1 MPLGPT
7 SPRPRLYSL
16 ASTAPR
22 HKRRSDSFSTRFRRF
37 QGGARQIWCYTS
49 GAVQGIPPAGAQRPK
64 SDSDEVAES
73 QAAGDGAVA
82 MFGSQLR
89 QFRVRSGLS
98 QEALAEVADV
108 SKATIAALEQGLR
121 SRPHPRTVA
130 ALADALNL
138 GSVDRLG
145 LLGLAGAAQARR
157 GATGPSTSAPDAMLA
172 IGRVRIPVS
181 PSPLIGRT
189 HEVAQASALLDP
201 ARSQVRLLTLQ
212 GPGGVGKTRLA
223 LAVAAGL
230 ATSYADGVVFV
241 DLAPLRDHR
250 LVPATI
256 SWTLGLREAGG
267 RSARDL
273 LLAHLAE
280 RHVLLVVDNFEHLL
294 GASTLLAEL
303 LAGCA
308 RLALLVTS
316 RAVLNLRGEHRFEV
330 APLAPP
336 AADVQS
342 AEEVALSPAVQLFL
356 ERASA
361 VAPDFALDATNAAAV
376 AGVCR
381 RLDGMPLALELAAA
395 RIPMLSPAGLLRRL
409 ERRLDLLTGGASDL
423 PERQRTLRDTLAWS
437 YELLDEAER
446 TLFRR
451 LSVFVGGWTLES
463 AEMVCSGEHLP
474 AVDVLNVLGSLT
486 DKSLVQR
493 LGGPIAEPRF
503 GMLESVREYGLE
515 QLEACGET
523 AAARRRHLDW
533 CLALAER
540 LAPERFDPAQ
550 AAILKHEQDNLR
562 AALDWAR
569 EHREVALGLRMAGA
583 LAGFWWVNGY
593 PREGSAWLDPL
604 LALAEGAEV
613 PTAVRAKA
621 LHGAAVLANAQ
632 GEYARSKAQLTQSV
646 ALFRE
651 SGDVLGTA
659 RAIASL
665 GGTAYDEGDLDGA
678 LGLWTESL
686 ALARDA
692 GDPGEV
698 AESLGCLGEAA
709 YHLGDLEGAARCLV
723 EASAIARQAGRTDI
737 EAWELGG
744 LANVA
749 RRQGDLAS
757 ATALQRRALTMQTTL
772 GDRRQIAISLQHL
785 AQLHASAGRGEPA
798 ARLLGAATSLREL
811 IGAPQPAPEWADT
824 EQTVAAVRLALSEP
838 LWATAFQAGRSLS
851 LEQAIAEGLDEV
863 V

>member
-1 MPLGPT
+1 MHQPT
-7 SPRPRLYSL
+7 ASFGQRL
-16 ASTAPR
+16 
-22 HKRRSDSFSTRFRRF
+22 
-37 QGGARQIWCYTS
+37 RQLR
-49 GAVQGIPPAGAQRPK
+49 VRAGL
-64 SDSDEVAES
+64 S
-73 QAAGDGAVA
+73 QAALAERAGLAVA
-82 MFGSQLR
+82 AVAALERG
-89 QFRVRSGLS
+89 VRRSPYAQTVG
-98 QEALAEVADV
+98 ALAEALGLTSEERAAFADA
-108 SKATIAALEQGLR
+108 SGR
-121 SRPHPRTVA
+121 SVPPRSTVTPHPTVVVPVP
-130 ALADALNL
+130 LP
-138 GSVDRLG
+138 RLPTP
-145 LLGLAGAAQARR
+145 L
-157 GATGPSTSAPDAMLA
+157 TS
-172 IGRVRIPVS
+172 
-181 PSPLIGRT
+181 LIGR
-189 HEVAQASALLDP
+189 EVEAGTAQAILDP
-201 ARSQVRLLTLQ
+201 SASTVRLLTLV

-223 LAVAAGL
+223 LAVA
-230 ATSYADGVVFV
+230 TSLGGAFTDGVVFV

-250 LVPATI
+250 LVPATVC
-256 SWTLGLREAGG
+256 WTLGLREAGG
-267 RSARDL
+267 QSAHDL

-280 RHVLLVVDNFEHLL
+280 RQMLLVLDNFEHLL
-294 GASTLLAEL
+294 GASALLAEL

-308 RLALLVTS
+308 RLVLMVTS
-316 RAVLNLRGEHRFEV
+316 RTALNLRGERRFEV

-342 AEEVALSPAVQLFL
+342 AEKVALSPAVQLFL

-361 VAPDFALDATNAAAV
+361 VAPDFALHATNAAAV

-409 ERRLDLLTGGASDL
+409 ERRLDLLTGGSADL
-423 PERQRTLRDTLAWS
+423 PERQRTLRNTLEWS

-463 AEMVCSGEHLP
+463 AEMVCSGENLP
-474 AVDVLNVLGSLT
+474 SADVLNVLGSLT

-493 LGGPIAEPRF
+493 MMGGSIGEPRF
-503 GMLESVREYGLE
+503 GMLETIREYGLE
-515 QLEACGET
+515 QLEACDET
-523 AAARRRHLDW
+523 AAARQRHLDW
-533 CLALAER
+533 YLALAER
-540 LAPERFDPAQ
+540 LAPERFDLAQ

-562 AALDWAR
+562 AALDWAC

-593 PREGSAWLDPL
+593 QREGSAWLDPL
-604 LALAEGAEV
+604 LASTEGAEV

-632 GEYARSKAQLTQSV
+632 GEYARSKALLTQSA

-678 LGLWTESL
+678 IRLWTESL
-686 ALARDA
+686 RLAREA

-709 YHLGDLEGAARCLV
+709 YHLGDLEGAARCLA

-785 AQLHASAGRGEPA
+785 AQLHASAGRGEPS
-798 ARLLGAATSLREL
+798 ARLLGAATALREL
-811 IGAPQPAPEWADT
+811 IGAPQPAPERSDT
-824 EQTVAAVRLALSEP
+824 EQTVAAVRLALGEA
-838 LWATAFQAGRSLS
+838 LWATAFQAGLSLS
-851 LEQAIAEGLDEV
+851 LEQAIAEGLAEV

>member
-1 MPLGPT
+1 
-7 SPRPRLYSL
+7 
-16 ASTAPR
+16 
-22 HKRRSDSFSTRFRRF
+22 
-37 QGGARQIWCYTS
+37 
-49 GAVQGIPPAGAQRPK
+49 
-64 SDSDEVAES
+64 
-73 QAAGDGAVA
+73 
-82 MFGSQLR
+82 
-89 QFRVRSGLS
+89 
-98 QEALAEVADV
+98 
-108 SKATIAALEQGLR
+108 
-121 SRPHPRTVA
+121 
-130 ALADALNL
+130 
-138 GSVDRLG
+138 
-145 LLGLAGAAQARR
+145 
-157 GATGPSTSAPDAMLA
+157 
-172 IGRVRIPVS
+172 
-181 PSPLIGRT
+181 
-189 HEVAQASALLDP
+189 
-201 ARSQVRLLTLQ
+201 
-212 GPGGVGKTRLA
+212 
-223 LAVAAGL
+223 
-230 ATSYADGVVFV
+230 
-241 DLAPLRDHR
+241 
-250 LVPATI
+250 
-256 SWTLGLREAGG
+256 
-267 RSARDL
+267 
-273 LLAHLAE
+273 
-280 RHVLLVVDNFEHLL
+280 
-294 GASTLLAEL
+294 
-303 LAGCA
+303 
-308 RLALLVTS
+308 
-316 RAVLNLRGEHRFEV
+316 VLNLRGEHRFEV

-409 ERRLDLLTGGASDL
+409 ERRLDLLTGGPSDL
-423 PERQRTLRDTLAWS
+423 PERQRTLRDTLGWS

-474 AVDVLNVLGSLT
+474 AADVLNVLGSLT

-632 GEYARSKAQLTQSV
+632 GEYARSKALLKQSA

-659 RAIASL
+659 RALASL

-678 LGLWTESL
+678 MGLWKESL
-686 ALARDA
+686 RLAREA

-709 YHLGDLEGAARCLV
+709 YHLGDLEGAERCLD

-749 RRQGDLAS
+749 RRQGDLAR
-757 ATALQRRALTMQTTL
+757 ATALQRRALAMQTTL

-785 AQLHASAGRGEPA
+785 AQIQASAGRGEPA
-798 ARLLGAATSLREL
+798 ARLLGAATALREL
-811 IGAPQPAPEWADT
+811 IGAPQPAPERSDT
-824 EQTVAAVRLALSEP
+824 EQTVAGVWAALGEP

-863 V
+863 F

>member
-1 MPLGPT
+1 MHQPT
-7 SPRPRLYSL
+7 ASFGQRLRL
-16 ASTAPR
+16 LR
-22 HKRRSDSFSTRFRRF
+22 VR
-37 QGGARQIWCYTS
+37 
-49 GAVQGIPPAGAQRPK
+49 AGL
-64 SDSDEVAES
+64 S
-73 QAAGDGAVA
+73 QAALAERAGLAVA
-82 MFGSQLR
+82 AVAALERG
-89 QFRVRSGLS
+89 VRRSPYAQTVG
-98 QEALAEVADV
+98 ALAE
-108 SKATIAALEQGLR
+108 ALGLTSEER
-121 SRPHPRTVA
+121 A
-130 ALADALNL
+130 ALADASGRSVPP
-138 GSVDRLG
+138 GSTVTPRPTVVVPVPRPRLPTP
-145 LLGLAGAAQARR
+145 L
-157 GATGPSTSAPDAMLA
+157 TS
-172 IGRVRIPVS
+172 
-181 PSPLIGRT
+181 LIGR
-189 HEVAQASALLDP
+189 EVEAGTARAILDP
-201 ARSQVRLLTLQ
+201 SASTVRLLTLV

-223 LAVAAGL
+223 LAVATRLGG
-230 ATSYADGVVFV
+230 TFTDGVVFV

-250 LVPATI
+250 LVPATMC
-256 SWTLGLREAGG
+256 WTLGLREAGG
-267 RSARDL
+267 QSAHDL

-280 RHVLLVVDNFEHLL
+280 RQMLLVLDNFEHLL
-294 GASTLLAEL
+294 GASALLAEL

-308 RLALLVTS
+308 RLALMVTS
-316 RAVLNLRGEHRFEV
+316 RTALNLRGERRFEV

-342 AEEVALSPAVQLFL
+342 AEEVAFSPAVQLFR

-361 VAPDFALDATNAAAV
+361 VAPDFALDATTAAAV

-409 ERRLDLLTGGASDL
+409 ERRLDLLTGGPSDL

-493 LGGPIAEPRF
+493 LGGPIAEPR
-503 GMLESVREYGLE
+503 
-515 QLEACGET
+515 
-523 AAARRRHLDW
+523 AAARRRHVDW
-533 CLALAER
+533 YLALAER

-550 AAILKHEQDNLR
+550 VAILKHEQDNLR

-613 PTAVRAKA
+613 PTAVRGKA

-772 GDRRQIAISLQHL
+772 GDRRQIGISLQHL

-811 IGAPQPAPEWADT
+811 IGAPQPAPEW
-824 EQTVAAVRLALSEP
+824 
-838 LWATAFQAGRSLS
+838 TAFQAGRSLS